1 MNNKRR
7 NYKKRKNQLL
17 KKTTNKEYETYII
30 YEQTLSCKKEN
41 KGVKEFIESL
51 EGKDCKI
58 EYGTYKILYDKDNP
72 TSYTERKQYTREEL
86 KTEKHGKTKIKIFG
100 EAKTS
105 ENQTIKEMTTWIK
118 NVNDPKNWIH
128 RDLGVWVRAIAHV
141 YTQST
146 PTNTETTTQVQ
157 HLNKTWHHM
166 EHTQTLGV

>member
-72 TSYTERKQYTREEL
+72 TSYTERKQYTQNEIKNNNKQDRTTEINKDR
-86 KTEKHGKTKIKIFG
+86 KTERKKHK
-100 EAKTS
+100 
-105 ENQTIKEMTTWIK
+105 
-118 NVNDPKNWIH
+118 
-128 RDLGVWVRAIAHV
+128 
-141 YTQST
+141 
-146 PTNTETTTQVQ
+146 
-157 HLNKTWHHM
+157 
-166 EHTQTLGV
+166 